1 MVALQPRCAAKCK
14 ANAVQSSCMP
24 VHACTYALNM
34 VPPSA
39 PPLKGVVVVYYK
51 YENTTLEGLLAQV
64 GKSLQGGRA
73 LSIALLMHG
82 HTGYFKINK
91 EKVGGVRGQRSG
103 VRWLGQRAKVRGQVG
118 GSEGKGQG
126 SSGQGQRGWFRRR
139 LGAVKDAGLGTSQ
152 KHPCGFSEVTE
163 R

>member
-14 ANAVQSSCMP
+14 ANAVQSSCMS
-24 VHACTYALNM
+24 VHARTYALKM

-64 GKSLQGGRA
+64 GKSLQGGQA

-91 EKVGGVRGQRSG
+91 EKVGRVRGDWSG
-103 VRWLGQRAKVRGQVG
+103 VKWLGQRAKVRGQVDRVRRQRSG
-118 GSEGKGQG
+118 VKWAGSEGMGQR
-126 SSGQGQRGWFRRR
+126 SSG
-139 LGAVKDAGLGTSQ
+139 LGA
-152 KHPCGFSEVTE
+152 E
-163 R
+163 